1 MILYLPNKNL
11 FSPSY
16 RSNVLLQD
24 VEAVEVGTVPVS
36 RPARSN
42 PVNMPMP
49 SGGRPIVPVL
59 IESGSGSKS
68 RFILVLISF
77 FYFLLFSNTFLF

>member
-1 MILYLPNKNL
+1 M
-11 FSPSY
+11 
-16 RSNVLLQD
+16 LLQD

-42 PVNMPMP
+42 PVNMP

-68 RFILVLISF
+68 TSIK
-77 FYFLLFSNTFLF
+77 FLL